1 MTERT
6 RALVPVRQEDAEGLA
21 ALGREIWEEHYTS
34 LLGPEQVAY
43 MVEKFQSAPAVR
55 CQMQE
60 EGYRYWFFTV
70 DGQRAGYVGVQP
82 RQDGSLYLSK
92 LYVAGPYRGLGPFP
106 FGLGFLVG
114 LGRPQGVFRLWLP
127 GNK

>member
-6 RALVPVRQEDAEGLA
+6 RALVPVRQEDAEALA

-55 CQMQE
+55 RHMQE
-60 EGYRYWFFTV
+60 DGPGTGFSRWTAKGPDMWGCSPGMTV
-70 DGQRAGYVGVQP
+70 
-82 RQDGSLYLSK
+82 LCT
-92 LYVAGPYRGLGPFP
+92 
-106 FGLGFLVG
+106 
-114 LGRPQGVFRLWLP
+114 
-127 GNK
+127 